1 MICLDQTIRLEE
13 QACLPG
19 YNRLSQTKALCLGEN
34 VWARSGRFDYKRTMV
49 RQRIEGS
56 WLKIEESA
64 G

>member
-34 VWARSGRFDYKRTMV
+34 VWARSGKFDYIRENYG
-49 RQRIEGS
+49 QAADNLE
-56 WLKIEESA
+56 
-64 G
+64 